1 MYICSILKCCILS
14 NNKVTHYIAKII
26 IDFYKTYCWSC
37 QFDCQMFSFPLLMY
51 KVFVE
56 QILPREKQKWTI
68 FTPLLCKWSCYCF
81 LVFNY
86 WCKST
91 LYMNDVFWLVDTRGI
106 ALPLLSLFPSNTPS
120 QGYLSFGIPHSFYD
134 SIISIY
140 WTMSF
145 MLYSRF
151 YYWGNTCRR
160 NKINGNKATTP
171 SVMVFTYHNSYM

>member
-1 MYICSILKCCILS
+1 MY
-14 NNKVTHYIAKII
+14 T
-26 IDFYKTYCWSC
+26 
-37 QFDCQMFSFPLLMY
+37 
-51 KVFVE
+51 VFVE

-91 LYMNDVFWLVDTRGI
+91 LYMNDVFWLVDARGI

-120 QGYLSFGIPHSFYD
+120 QGYLSFGIPHSVYD
-134 SIISIY
+134 LAISIY
-140 WTMSF
+140 WSISF

-151 YYWGNTCRR
+151 KYWVNTCRR
-160 NKINGNKATTP
+160 NKIDGNKAITP
-171 SVMVFTYHNSYM
+171 SVRVFTYHNSYMYIPTQVSELIFHIKMLSLYILVLIFTSLWSVTIADILPVGRET